1 MTRTPATPSRLR
13 TNPVARL
20 LRRDARAANTEPRR
34 GAVALE
40 MAIVMTFIFA
50 PMLLGIIE
58 FGRMMMVGQI
68 ITTASRYGARH
79 AILEGS
85 TNAEVVE
92 MVEDYVSGS
101 LGIDAEKIRIDIT
114 ITPDAAGGTTPADIS
129 EAQRRDMV
137 EVEVGVPWND
147 VALIK
152 GQYLTGK
159 EISQSAAMRHE

>member
-101 LGIDAEKIRIDIT
+101 LGIDPDKIRIDID
-114 ITPDAAGGTTPADIS
+114 ITPDGANPQPADIVD
-129 EAQRRDMV
+129 AQRRDMV